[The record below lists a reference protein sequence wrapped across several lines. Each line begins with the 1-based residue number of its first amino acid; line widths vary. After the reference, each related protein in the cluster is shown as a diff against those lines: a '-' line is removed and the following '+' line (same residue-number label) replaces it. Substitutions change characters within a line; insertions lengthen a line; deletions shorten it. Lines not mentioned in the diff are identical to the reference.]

1 MLAEAGRFSEARDQL
16 PGEIS
21 LRQYDGDDN
30 DNDNDADCRMIGRFE
45 HRLDAVHALW
55 QHCREAGTTLALL
68 SAQPTE

>member
-1 MLAEAGRFSEARDQL
+1 VLAESARFSEARDQL

-21 LRQYDGDDN
+21 LRQYD
-30 DNDNDADCRMIGRFE
+30 DNDADCRMIGRFE

>member
-1 MLAEAGRFSEARDQL
+1 MLAEAGRFSEARNQL
-16 PGEIS
+16 LGEIS
-21 LRQYDGDDN
+21 LREYGD